1 MAAEPDR
8 PVAGREVR
16 LLAVT
21 IGISILALL
30 LLARLRFPADN
41 PPAPAQPPAS
51 AALERLAARA
61 TYDELAAIID
71 DVQRR
76 VTPTML
82 ILSLRRDEPL
92 IDVPVDAAEIGVTP
106 PRHAIALR
114 LDSTTAVA
122 PFWPGTRIEPLRGG
136 ENISIVAVDERRQ
149 VMVLRVPA
157 GPAAPAAS
165 VDSLMVPAYL
175 TVAESTRVG
184 PALRPVFV
192 SRADAVVDSRW
203 SSRQLA
209 MGQLGVQSGSF
220 VFSLS
225 GESLGLVLDTPDG
238 SMLIEARTLSEH
250 ATRLQREGS
259 VRRGRLGFSVQS
271 LTPAVAQVTGVTNG
285 VVVAY
290 VAPDGSSAGLL
301 RVGDIIEAVD
311 EQPITDVAGLAARIG
326 AVPAGAAVVVSVI
339 RQGTRTPVRLT
350 ASAPATELP
359 PANTLGL
366 TVRVVRDVGLELMI
380 VAPGSAAAAAGLR
393 PGDLVSTVNGARP
406 SQLADVTRAWMA
418 REKSPVLLGV
428 QRAGRPLVVA
438 LGSRDAAP

>member
-1 MAAEPDR
+1 
-8 PVAGREVR
+8 
-16 LLAVT
+16 
-21 IGISILALL
+21 
-30 LLARLRFPADN
+30 
-41 PPAPAQPPAS
+41 
-51 AALERLAARA
+51 
-61 TYDELAAIID
+61 
-71 DVQRR
+71 
-76 VTPTML
+76 
-82 ILSLRRDEPL
+82 
-92 IDVPVDAAEIGVTP
+92 
-106 PRHAIALR
+106 
-114 LDSTTAVA
+114 
-122 PFWPGTRIEPLRGG
+122 
-136 ENISIVAVDERRQ
+136 
-149 VMVLRVPA
+149 
-157 GPAAPAAS
+157 
-165 VDSLMVPAYL
+165 
-175 TVAESTRVG
+175 
-184 PALRPVFV
+184 
-192 SRADAVVDSRW
+192 
-203 SSRQLA
+203 
-209 MGQLGVQSGSF
+209 VQSGSF